1 MADNAKATLLK
12 SKTSHSD
19 VRIVFPIR
27 RIRFGIILTLIGV
40 LIFFI
45 GARPELVGMDRSP
58 VIGFIQIGVMLVGLA
73 FICFGGYWA
82 IASLWHKK
90 TLSIAAEIG
99 MRFISTGYVV
109 AAISGLADIIGLGS
123 HPYAVVVPYFGYWQ
137 ARGVQIGEGIIA
149 VGLLLMFPY
158 SRSDLFNGNHDQDS
172 GKAAPVTK

>member
-1 MADNAKATLLK
+1 M
-12 SKTSHSD
+12 
-19 VRIVFPIR
+19 IFPIR
-27 RIRFGIILTLIGV
+27 RIRFGIILTLVGV

-45 GARPELVGMDRSP
+45 GARPDLVGMDRSP
-58 VIGFIQIGVMLVGLA
+58 VIGFVQIGVMLVGLA

-82 IASLWHKK
+82 IVSLWHKR

-109 AAISGLADIIGLGS
+109 AVISGLADIIGLGS

-149 VGLLLMFPY
+149 IGLLLMFPY
-158 SRSDLFNGNHDQDS
+158 SRSDLFNGNHDHVVSKQ
-172 GKAAPVTK
+172 APASK

>member
-1 MADNAKATLLK
+1 MAAKAKADPLK
-12 SKTSHSD
+12 SKTIHPD

-27 RIRFGIILTLIGV
+27 RIRFGIILTLMGA

-73 FICFGGYWA
+73 IICLGGYWA
-82 IASLWHKK
+82 IASLWHKR

-137 ARGVQIGEGIIA
+137 SRGVQIGEGIIA
-149 VGLLLMFPY
+149 LGLLLMFPY
-158 SRSDLFNGNHDQDS
+158 SRSDLFNGNHDHVS
-172 GKAAPVTK
+172 GKVSPVAK